1 MAIAFPANPVDGD
14 EYTENNISYRYNG
27 SKGVWKGIGSVPVS
41 ATIPN
46 SIGDLGDISLT
57 VVPESLEIQVA
68 SPFAGHGGDWLW
80 TWEQTSL
87 PFARLSITNEAQ
99 LSVPL
104 YQEGSYII
112 NNYANTQYGP
122 MTQAHSFKLK
132 WIEGA
137 GDDNL
142 IDWVTYSTVTDS
154 HPDINGGADT
164 SVQRLTI
171 SVPATVTAPTLTQP
185 SGISYNIVN
194 NGAGAYTFSGT
205 AAGDNVTVG
214 PLYRGSTYTFNVSAS
229 GHPFYFTTDNGTA
242 FQAGQYVGEWT
253 LGVTGSRTESGT
265 VTFQVPES
273 APDTLYYQCGNH
285 SSMRGIIRIQDL
297 EVETNDNGNFIIYG
311 QHGQEMHSQKIEIR
325 PLPSL
330 SSQMCIVYDELS
342 GQWQPQDLATY
353 VENTPAFENKIKE
366 VAGTATLVA
375 PDGTS
380 LVASVEIYDDASYLP
395 LVGNTTGDIAY
406 ATDTGKLYVWNGS
419 SWNDSADK
427 TKYVTLRQ
435 SGDLTVT
442 TGTKR
447 WYAPKTITIKD
458 ITARVD
464 TAPVGAAI
472 NISINK
478 NGIQASTISIAAGA
492 TKTSSTVSIAMS
504 ADDYITVDV
513 NQIGSSTPGSELSI
527 TFTYE

>member
-1 MAIAFPANPVDGD
+1 MAISFPASPSDGD
-14 EYTENNISYRYNG
+14 EYTENNISYRYNAA
-27 SKGVWKGIGSVPVS
+27 KGVWKGIGSVPVS

-112 NNYANTQYGP
+112 NNYANTQYGE

-132 WIEGA
+132 WVEGA
-137 GDDNL
+137 GSDNL
-142 IDWVTYSTVTDS
+142 IDWVTYTTVTDS

-164 SVQRLTI
+164 SVERLTV
-171 SVPATVTAPTLTQP
+171 SVPATITLPTLTQP
-185 SGISYNIVN
+185 SGISYSISAVT
-194 NGAGAYTFSGT
+194 GAYVFSGT
-205 AAGDNVTVG
+205 NMGNNVTLG
-214 PLYRGSTYTFNVSAS
+214 PLYRGSTYTFNISAS
-229 GHPFYFTTDNGTA
+229 GHPFYITTDNGTA
-242 FQAGQYVGEWT
+242 FQAGQYVGEYT
-253 LGVTGSRTESGT
+253 SGVTGSRTDSGT
-265 VTFQVPES
+265 LTFTVPS
-273 APDTLYYQCGNH
+273 DAPDTLYYQCGNH
-285 SSMRGIIRIQDL
+285 SSMRGSIRIKTL

-311 QHGQEMHSQKIEIR
+311 QHGQEAHVQPMEIR

-342 GQWQPQDLATY
+342 GVWQPQDLATY
-353 VENTPAFENKIKE
+353 VENTPSFENKIKE

-435 SGDLTVT
+435 SGDLEVT

-447 WYAPKTITIKD
+447 WYAPRSLTIKD

-464 TAPVGAAI
+464 TAPTGSAL

-478 NGIQASTISIAAGA
+478 NGSQASTVAIAAGA
-492 TKTSSTVSIAMS
+492 TKTSSTVSIAMA
-504 ADDYITVDV
+504 ADDYITVDITSV
-513 NQIGSSTPGSELSI
+513 GSTTPGTELGI

>member
-1 MAIAFPANPVDGD
+1 
-14 EYTENNISYRYNG
+14 
-27 SKGVWKGIGSVPVS
+27 
-41 ATIPN
+41 
-46 SIGDLGDISLT
+46 
-57 VVPESLEIQVA
+57 
-68 SPFAGHGGDWLW
+68 
-80 TWEQTSL
+80 
-87 PFARLSITNEAQ
+87 
-99 LSVPL
+99 
-104 YQEGSYII
+104 
-112 NNYANTQYGP
+112 
-122 MTQAHSFKLK
+122 
-132 WIEGA
+132 
-137 GDDNL
+137 
-142 IDWVTYSTVTDS
+142 
-154 HPDINGGADT
+154 
-164 SVQRLTI
+164 
-171 SVPATVTAPTLTQP
+171 
-185 SGISYNIVN
+185 
-194 NGAGAYTFSGT
+194 
-205 AAGDNVTVG
+205 
-214 PLYRGSTYTFNVSAS
+214 
-229 GHPFYFTTDNGTA
+229 
-242 FQAGQYVGEWT
+242 
-253 LGVTGSRTESGT
+253 
-265 VTFQVPES
+265 
-273 APDTLYYQCGNH
+273 
-285 SSMRGIIRIQDL
+285 
-297 EVETNDNGNFIIYG
+297 
-311 QHGQEMHSQKIEIR
+311 MHSQKIEIR

>member
-1 MAIAFPANPVDGD
+1 MAISFPAGPVNGD
-14 EYTENNISYRYNG
+14 EYTENNISYRYN
-27 SKGVWKGIGSVPVS
+27 STKGVWQGIGSVPVG
-41 ATIPN
+41 ANIPN

-57 VVPESLEIQVA
+57 VVPETLEIQVA
-68 SPFAGHGGDWLW
+68 SNFAGHGGDWQW
-80 TWEQTSL
+80 TWVQTSL
-87 PFARLSITNEAQ
+87 PFARLSITNQSQ

-112 NNYANTQYGP
+112 NNYANTQYGN
-122 MTQAHSFKLK
+122 MTQSHSFKLK

-154 HPDINGGADT
+154 HPDINGGTDT
-164 SVQRLTI
+164 SVERLTI
-171 SVPATVTAPTLTQP
+171 DVPATITTPTLTQP
-185 SGISYNIVN
+185 SGIAYTITAVT
-194 NGAGAYTFSGT
+194 GAYVFSGT
-205 AAGDNVTVG
+205 AMGNNVTLG
-214 PLYRGSTYTFNVSAS
+214 PLYKGSTYTFNITAS
-229 GHPFYFTTDNGTA
+229 GHPFYITTDNGTG
-242 FQAGQYVGEWT
+242 FVAGQYVGEYT
-253 LGVTGSRTESGT
+253 SGVTGSRTDSGSITFT
-265 VTFQVPES
+265 VPND

-285 SSMRGIIRIQDL
+285 SAMRGSIRIKSL
-297 EVETNDNGNFIIYG
+297 AMETNDNGNFIIYG
-311 QHGQEMHSQKIEIR
+311 QHSQEQHVQPMEIR

-330 SSQMCIVYDELS
+330 SSQMCIVYDEIS
-342 GQWQPQDLATY
+342 GKWQPQDLATY

-447 WYAPKTITIKD
+447 WYAPRSLTIKD

-464 TAPVGAAI
+464 TAPSGTAI
-472 NISINK
+472 NITINK
-478 NGIQASTISIAAGA
+478 NGSSATTISIADGS
-492 TKTSSTVSIAMS
+492 TKTSSSVSVSMLT
-504 ADDYITVDV
+504 DDYITVDIT
-513 NQIGSSTPGSELSI
+513 QIGSSTAGAELGL